1 MKQRPVSRTLSERTQ
16 HFEEISLDS
25 PDMGGD
31 DGDVPEG
38 NNNVIKMRTLR
49 KGKEEP
55 PSEKKPPEEETSSEE
70 TQPPPVSYYR
80 LFRFASPTEL
90 GLAFLGVLSAIVGG
104 CSMPFM
110 VIMYGELANAFVEQ
124 VFRRIEK
131 NGRESHFSLSQAR
144 AAGNSTLE
152 DCLGNLFAKY
162 TVHKTSI

>member
-55 PSEKKPPEEETSSEE
+55 PSEKKPPEESSSEE

-124 VFRRIEK
+124 VFRRIESMAD
-131 NGRESHFSLSQAR
+131 NLIFCSLRLELREIPH
-144 AAGNSTLE
+144 
-152 DCLGNLFAKY
+152 
-162 TVHKTSI
+162 

>member
-55 PSEKKPPEEETSSEE
+55 PSEKKPPEETSSEE

-80 LFRFASPTEL
+80 LFRFASPMEL

-124 VFRRIEK
+124 VFRRIERMAE
-131 NGRESHFSLSQAR
+131 NLIFRSLRLELREIPH
-144 AAGNSTLE
+144 
-152 DCLGNLFAKY
+152 
-162 TVHKTSI
+162 

>member
-55 PSEKKPPEEETSSEE
+55 PSEKKPPEESSSEE

-90 GLAFLGVLSAIVGG
+90 GLAFLGVLSAVVGG

-124 VFRRIEK
+124 VFRRIESMAD
-131 NGRESHFSLSQAR
+131 NLIFCSLRLELREIPH
-144 AAGNSTLE
+144 
-152 DCLGNLFAKY
+152 
-162 TVHKTSI
+162 

>member
-38 NNNVIKMRTLR
+38 NNNVIKMRTL
-49 KGKEEP
+49 KKSKEEP
-55 PSEKKPPEEETSSEE
+55 PSEKKPPEESSSEE

-124 VFRRIEK
+124 VFRRNEK
-131 NGRESHFSLSQAR
+131 MAENLIFRSLRLELREIRH
-144 AAGNSTLE
+144 
-152 DCLGNLFAKY
+152 
-162 TVHKTSI
+162 

>member
-38 NNNVIKMRTLR
+38 NNNVIKMRTL
-49 KGKEEP
+49 KKSKEEP
-55 PSEKKPPEEETSSEE
+55 PSEKKPPEESSSEE

-124 VFRRIEK
+124 VFRRIESMAE
-131 NGRESHFSLSQAR
+131 NLIFRSLRLELREIPH
-144 AAGNSTLE
+144 
-152 DCLGNLFAKY
+152 
-162 TVHKTSI
+162 

>member
-38 NNNVIKMRTLR
+38 NNNVIKMRTL
-49 KGKEEP
+49 KKSKEEP
-55 PSEKKPPEEETSSEE
+55 PSEKKPPEESSSEE

-124 VFRRIEK
+124 VFRRIESMAD
-131 NGRESHFSLSQAR
+131 NLIFCSLRLELREIPH
-144 AAGNSTLE
+144 
-152 DCLGNLFAKY
+152 
-162 TVHKTSI
+162 

>member
-55 PSEKKPPEEETSSEE
+55 PSEKKPPEETSSEE

-90 GLAFLGVLSAIVGG
+90 GLAFLGFFRMAFLISRSTAFCISRFIV
-104 CSMPFM
+104 
-110 VIMYGELANAFVEQ
+110 AF
-124 VFRRIEK
+124 
-131 NGRESHFSLSQAR
+131 
-144 AAGNSTLE
+144 
-152 DCLGNLFAKY
+152 LFLD
-162 TVHKTSI
+162 

>member
-38 NNNVIKMRTLR
+38 NNNVIKMRTL
-49 KGKEEP
+49 KKSKEEP
-55 PSEKKPPEEETSSEE
+55 PSEKKPPEESSSEE

-124 VFRRIEK
+124 VFRRIEGIGE
-131 NGRESHFSLSQAR
+131 NLIFRSLRLELREIPH
-144 AAGNSTLE
+144 
-152 DCLGNLFAKY
+152 
-162 TVHKTSI
+162 

>member
-38 NNNVIKMRTLR
+38 NNNVIKMRTL
-49 KGKEEP
+49 KKSKEEP
-55 PSEKKPPEEETSSEE
+55 PSEKKPPEESSSEE

-124 VFRRIEK
+124 VFRRIESMAD
-131 NGRESHFSLSQAR
+131 NLIFRSLRLELREIPH
-144 AAGNSTLE
+144 
-152 DCLGNLFAKY
+152 
-162 TVHKTSI
+162 

>member
-38 NNNVIKMRTLR
+38 NNNVIKMRTL
-49 KGKEEP
+49 KKSKEEP
-55 PSEKKPPEEETSSEE
+55 PSEKKPPEEASSEE

-124 VFRRIEK
+124 VFRRIESMAD
-131 NGRESHFSLSQAR
+131 NLIFCSLRLELREIRH
-144 AAGNSTLE
+144 
-152 DCLGNLFAKY
+152 
-162 TVHKTSI
+162 

>member
-55 PSEKKPPEEETSSEE
+55 PSEKKPPEESSSEE

-124 VFRRIEK
+124 VFRRIESIGK
-131 NGRESHFSLSQAR
+131 NLIFLSLRLELREIPH
-144 AAGNSTLE
+144 
-152 DCLGNLFAKY
+152 
-162 TVHKTSI
+162 

>member
-55 PSEKKPPEEETSSEE
+55 PSEKKPPEESSSEE

-124 VFRRIEK
+124 VFRRIERRTE
-131 NGRESHFSLSQAR
+131 NLNFRSLRLELREIPH
-144 AAGNSTLE
+144 
-152 DCLGNLFAKY
+152 
-162 TVHKTSI
+162 

>member
-38 NNNVIKMRTLR
+38 NNNVIKMRTL
-49 KGKEEP
+49 KKSKEEP
-55 PSEKKPPEEETSSEE
+55 PSEKKPPEESSSEE

-90 GLAFLGVLSAIVGG
+90 GLAFLGVLSAVVGG

-124 VFRRIEK
+124 VFRRIERRTE
-131 NGRESHFSLSQAR
+131 NLNFRSLRLELREIPH
-144 AAGNSTLE
+144 
-152 DCLGNLFAKY
+152 
-162 TVHKTSI
+162 

>member
-55 PSEKKPPEEETSSEE
+55 PSEKKPPEESSSEE

-124 VFRRIEK
+124 VFRRIERFGV
-131 NGRESHFSLSQAR
+131 NLIFRSLRLEQREIPH
-144 AAGNSTLE
+144 
-152 DCLGNLFAKY
+152 
-162 TVHKTSI
+162 

>member
-55 PSEKKPPEEETSSEE
+55 PSEKKPPEESSSEE

-124 VFRRIEK
+124 VFRRIERIGE
-131 NGRESHFSLSQAR
+131 NLIFRSLRLELREIPH
-144 AAGNSTLE
+144 
-152 DCLGNLFAKY
+152 
-162 TVHKTSI
+162 

>member
-55 PSEKKPPEEETSSEE
+55 PSEKKPPEESSSEE

-124 VFRRIEK
+124 VFRRIERMGE
-131 NGRESHFSLSQAR
+131 NLIFRSLRLELREIPH
-144 AAGNSTLE
+144 
-152 DCLGNLFAKY
+152 
-162 TVHKTSI
+162 